1 MHCDEVIRELAVPT
15 DERDSAVLAEHLA
28 SCHQCSAWATRDAEF
43 EYLWNA
49 TRSGEPSGQAW
60 DTVWSHITSSLDCTT
75 SAEVKEY
82 RVPNAP
88 LNVPSPLVETPIRS
102 FSRSSRS
109 RSWKR
114 SAIAVIGIAQAAGV
128 LIAVGI
134 TWRMSTK
141 SGMPPVVEIEAGQ
154 SVVIRVDDAA
164 ADIVV
169 LAPDGMSSSVD
180 DWYLVFNQIEAI
192 ANPVVAMKE

>member
-43 EYLWNA
+43 EHLWNA

-75 SAEVKEY
+75 SAEIKEY

-88 LNVPSPLVETPIRS
+88 SNVPSPLVETPIRS

-114 SAIAVIGIAQAAGV
+114 SAIVVIGIAQAAGV
-128 LIAVGI
+128 LLAVGI

-141 SGMPPVVEIEAGQ
+141 SSIPPVVEIEAGQ

-169 LAPDGMSSSVD
+169 LTPDGMSSSVD

>member
-1 MHCDEVIRELAVPT
+1 MHCDEVVRELAVPT
-15 DERDSAVLAEHLA
+15 DERDSAALAEHLA
-28 SCHQCSAWATRDAEF
+28 SCHQCSVWATRDAEF

-49 TRSGEPSGQAW
+49 TRSGEPSGQDW
-60 DTVWSHITSSLDCTT
+60 DTVWSHIASSLDSPT
-75 SAEVKEY
+75 SAETKEY
-82 RVPNAP
+82 RANVP
-88 LNVPSPLVETPIRS
+88 LNGPASLVETPIRS
-102 FSRSSRS
+102 FSPSSRS

-114 SAIAVIGIAQAAGV
+114 SAIAVIGMAQAAGV
-128 LIAVGI
+128 LLAVGI
-134 TWRMSTK
+134 TWRMSTG
-141 SGMPPVVEIEAGQ
+141 SNVPPVVEIEEGQ

>member
-15 DERDSAVLAEHLA
+15 DERDSAALAKHLA
-28 SCHQCSAWATRDAEF
+28 NCQHCSLWAKMDAEF

-49 TRSGEPSGQAW
+49 TRCGEPSGQVW
-60 DTVWSHITSSLDCTT
+60 DTVWSQIASSLDSTT
-75 SAEVKEY
+75 SAEIEEY
-82 RVPNAP
+82 CLPNAP
-88 LNVPSPLVETPIRS
+88 LNGPAPLVETPIRS
-102 FSRSSRS
+102 FSRSPRS
-109 RSWKR
+109 RSWKWT
-114 SAIAVIGIAQAAGV
+114 AIAVIGLAQAAGV
-128 LIAVGI
+128 LLAVGI

-141 SGMPPVVEIEAGQ
+141 VPVVEIEAGQ

-164 ADIVV
+164 TDILV

>member
-15 DERDSAVLAEHLA
+15 DERDSAALAEHLA
-28 SCHQCSAWATRDAEF
+28 SCHQCSVWATRDAEF

-49 TRSGEPSGQAW
+49 TRSGEPSGQDW
-60 DTVWSHITSSLDCTT
+60 DTVWSHIASSLDSTT
-75 SAEVKEY
+75 SAETKEY

-88 LNVPSPLVETPIRS
+88 LNGPAPLVETPIRS

-114 SAIAVIGIAQAAGV
+114 SAIVVIGVAQAAGV
-128 LIAVGI
+128 LLAVGI
-134 TWRMSTK
+134 TWRMSTR
-141 SGMPPVVEIEAGQ
+141 SNVPPVVEIEAGQ

>member
-60 DTVWSHITSSLDCTT
+60 DTVWSHITSSLDRTA
-75 SAEVKEY
+75 SAEIKEY
-82 RVPNAP
+82 RVPIA
-88 LNVPSPLVETPIRS
+88 PSPLVETPIRP

-114 SAIAVIGIAQAAGV
+114 SAIVGIGIAQAAGV
-128 LIAVGI
+128 LLAVGI

-141 SGMPPVVEIEAGQ
+141 SSIPSVVEIEAGQ

>member
-1 MHCDEVIRELAVPT
+1 MHCDEVVRELAVPT
-15 DERDSAVLAEHLA
+15 DERDSAALAEHLA
-28 SCHQCSAWATRDAEF
+28 SCHQCSAWATRDADF

-49 TRSGEPSGQAW
+49 TRSEEPSGQDW
-60 DTVWSHITSSLDCTT
+60 DRVWSHIASSLDSTT
-75 SAEVKEY
+75 SAETKEY
-82 RVPNAP
+82 RANVA
-88 LNVPSPLVETPIRS
+88 LNGPASLVETPIRS

-114 SAIAVIGIAQAAGV
+114 SAIAVIGLAQAAGV
-128 LIAVGI
+128 LLAVGL
-134 TWRMSTK
+134 TWRMSTR
-141 SGMPPVVEIEAGQ
+141 SNVPPVVEIEAGQ

>member
-15 DERDSAVLAEHLA
+15 DERDSAALAEHLA
-28 SCHQCSAWATRDAEF
+28 SCHQCSAWTTRDAEF

-49 TRSGEPSGQAW
+49 TRSEEPSGQVW
-60 DTVWSHITSSLDCTT
+60 DTVWSHIASSLDSTT
-75 SAEVKEY
+75 SAGTKEY
-82 RVPNAP
+82 RANTP
-88 LNVPSPLVETPIRS
+88 LNGPASLVETPIRS

-114 SAIAVIGIAQAAGV
+114 SAIAVIGLAQAAGV
-128 LIAVGI
+128 VLAVGI

-141 SGMPPVVEIEAGQ
+141 SSIPPVVEIDAGQ

-164 ADIVV
+164 AEIVV